1 MKTGLRW
8 KSMIMLLMNW
18 GVTEL
23 LLLPS
28 IESADFI
35 LTQESTCKLHLDDTN
50 LIELVLTVI
59 VVLSKTDFKV
69 GGNQI

>member
-1 MKTGLRW
+1 
-8 KSMIMLLMNW
+8 MIMLLMNW

-28 IESADFI
+28 IESVDFI

-69 GGNQI
+69 GGNQIQVNSFKLT